1 MNEGNTTEARTHRPG
16 DFLDVEISEMTD
28 HPVWQL
34 INHTFIVEHM
44 FEIMLILT
52 GAKSTCKRRVSC

>member
-44 FEIMLILT
+44 FEIMLILQ
-52 GAKSTCKRRVSC
+52 SS